1 MVFTHDSVEF
11 FFKLYNSESL
21 RVHFNRISAIG
32 QLHQPI
38 CIYSNV
44 STNHRALFK
53 NVKKMFLELF
63 IVLANGKLASSLFPK
78 IILRQ

>member
-38 CIYSNV
+38 
-44 STNHRALFK
+44 
-53 NVKKMFLELF
+53 
-63 IVLANGKLASSLFPK
+63 
-78 IILRQ
+78 

>member
-21 RVHFNRISAIG
+21 RVNFNRISAIG

-38 CIYSNV
+38 TLSILKCIHQSQ
-44 STNHRALFK
+44 S
-53 NVKKMFLELF
+53 
-63 IVLANGKLASSLFPK
+63 
-78 IILRQ
+78 II